1 MYVIFWLFCITDFF
15 NNLTH
20 HTYCEVQAAQMDFS
34 EEFAF
39 ELLFLHMWFHEF
51 FKTFIWV
58 GVSKN
63 KKVFENIYEITS
75 HICRKT
81 LHNSFDLS
89 LWNTH
94 HMLVNQHMIRP
105 ISLGYPMESISSDL
119 FLIYT
124 IRSQSAKKIELLEGL
139 LINGVEYFLKTYLN
153 F

>member
-1 MYVIFWLFCITDFF
+1 MYSFFGCFVLQIFSTTWHTIHIARYKLRKWTFLKNLHLNYFF
-15 NNLTH
+15 YTCGFMN
-20 HTYCEVQAAQMDFS
+20 
-34 EEFAF
+34 
-39 ELLFLHMWFHEF
+39 F
-51 FKTFIWV
+51 FTAFIWV

-139 LINGVEYFLKTYLN
+139 LINGVEYFLVTYLS